1 MRQERSGA
9 ALEEAIDENF
19 RSGRWRAG
27 HRIPTER
34 ALSEAFGISR
44 TTVRR
49 VLAGY
54 KARRLISQ
62 VVGSG
67 TYVGT
72 DLSRL
77 LQAAT
82 APSASGVATSP
93 AELMEAR
100 LALEPAIV
108 QMVIRAGTSVDFDRM
123 EVCCKNAEAAIT
135 LEAFEQ
141 WDGLLH
147 EAIAEAAHN
156 SMILA
161 VFRLI
166 NNARGQEE
174 WGMLKKRSV
183 TPERRLAYQAEH
195 RTLVRALRLRDLEAA
210 RDATQAH
217 LAHVRRN
224 LLGY

>member
-1 MRQERSGA
+1 
-9 ALEEAIDENF
+9 
-19 RSGRWRAG
+19 
-27 HRIPTER
+27 
-34 ALSEAFGISR
+34 
-44 TTVRR
+44 
-49 VLAGY
+49 
-54 KARRLISQ
+54 
-62 VVGSG
+62 
-67 TYVGT
+67 
-72 DLSRL
+72 
-77 LQAAT
+77 
-82 APSASGVATSP
+82 
-93 AELMEAR
+93 
-100 LALEPAIV
+100 
-108 QMVIRAGTSVDFDRM
+108 M
-123 EVCCKNAEAAIT
+123 EVCCENAENAAT

-195 RTLVRALRLRDLEAA
+195 RSLVRALRMRDLEAA